1 MELTTARL
9 ALLPAGVELLQAVVD
24 RDYVMAGALEK
35 VTIPPTWPGNRA
47 AVEGLPIHLSALRA
61 DPAEIPWRIRLVV
74 LKSDRIAIGSIN
86 LKGPPRGGSVEIGW
100 GILPSMRRMG
110 FAAEATA
117 AVIDWLKAQ
126 PELHRITATIDDSNI
141 ASIRVADRIG
151 MRKTAA
157 LHRDLPVYELTGWR
171 A

>member
-9 ALLPAGVELLQAVVD
+9 ELIPAGIELLQAVVD
-24 RDYVMAGALEK
+24 RDYVMAGAVQEL
-35 VTIPPTWPGNRA
+35 TIPPTWPGNRD

-61 DPAEIPWRIRLVV
+61 DPSEIPWRIRVVV
-74 LKSDRIAIGSIN
+74 LKPDRIAIGSIN

-110 FAAEATA
+110 FAVEATT
-117 AVIDWLKAQ
+117 AVIRWLQLQ
-126 PELHRITATIDDSNI
+126 PPIHRITATIDDANT

-151 MRKTAA
+151 MRKTTA

>member
-1 MELTTARL
+1 MELTTSRL
-9 ALLPAGVELLQAVVD
+9 VIVPAGIELLQAVID
-24 RDYVMAGALEK
+24 RDYVMAGAVQQL
-35 VTIPPTWPGNRA
+35 TIPPTWPGNPD
-47 AVEGLPIHLSALRA
+47 AVDGLPIHLGALRA
-61 DPAEIPWRIRLVV
+61 DPSEIPWRIRLV
-74 LKSDRIAIGSIN
+74 LLNRIAIGSIN

-100 GILPSMRRMG
+100 GIVPAMRRKG

-117 AVIDWLKAQ
+117 AVIGWLQAQ
-126 PELHRITATIDDSNI
+126 PAIHRITATIDDANT
-141 ASIRVADRIG
+141 ASIRVADRVA